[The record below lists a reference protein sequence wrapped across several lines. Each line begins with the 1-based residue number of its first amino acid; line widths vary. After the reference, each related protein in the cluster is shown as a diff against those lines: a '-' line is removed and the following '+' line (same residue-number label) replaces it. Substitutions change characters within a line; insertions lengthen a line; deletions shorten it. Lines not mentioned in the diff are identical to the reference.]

1 MTKNEPKKVLRD
13 TWPSN
18 TENCNNSCNIFKYL
32 PFMLSSKIKRKMKMK
47 KTLNLLFLLLAVFA
61 ISSCSSDD
69 DEIKDSVKEITI
81 YVSSETGES
90 YGFNSTPEECMLV
103 KFDNPNG
110 EWEHLGLYRIEG
122 FTYVKGHEYE
132 LRVKMTT
139 LANPPADGYS
149 HKYLLVKIVQDKLVK
164 ETETPTDNSVK
175 SESDIEYQ
183 ELCPYNKY
191 ETEDNYIV
199 DGEGNIY
206 KGNGWPKPSY
216 EHSRIYVENVLD
228 KGDDNWVKFNSIPYQ
243 AYCSYVISPLTD
255 DIRMVY
261 NEDGGPLFKDVIPEN
276 EFEYIT
282 KKMNSGEKLQYF
294 LILANVYKKGLQKL
308 KFTITKQ

>member
-1 MTKNEPKKVLRD
+1 M
-13 TWPSN
+13 
-18 TENCNNSCNIFKYL
+18 KYIQNL
-32 PFMLSSKIKRKMKMK
+32 PFILSSTIKRKIK

-61 ISSCSSDD
+61 VSSCSSDD
-69 DEIKDSVKEITI
+69 DEKKDSVKEITI

-261 NEDGGPLFKDVIPEN
+261 NEDGGPLFKDVIPES

>member
-1 MTKNEPKKVLRD
+1 MQYIQN
-13 TWPSN
+13 
-18 TENCNNSCNIFKYL
+18 L
-32 PFMLSSKIKRKMKMK
+32 PFILSSTIKRKMK

-69 DEIKDSVKEITI
+69 DEKKDSVKEITI

-164 ETETPTDNSVK
+164 ETETPTNSVK

-216 EHSRIYVENVLD
+216 EHSRIFVENVLD
-228 KGDDNWVKFNSIPYQ
+228 KSDDNWVKFNSIPYQ

-261 NEDGGPLFKDVIPEN
+261 NEDGGPLFKNVIPES

>member
-1 MTKNEPKKVLRD
+1 MQYIQN
-13 TWPSN
+13 
-18 TENCNNSCNIFKYL
+18 L
-32 PFMLSSKIKRKMKMK
+32 PFMLSSTIKRKMK

-69 DEIKDSVKEITI
+69 DEKKDSVKEITI

-122 FTYVKGHEYE
+122 FTYVKGHEFE

-206 KGNGWPKPSY
+206 KGNGLPKPSY

-255 DIRMVY
+255 DIRLVY
-261 NEDGGPLFKDVIPEN
+261 NEDGGPLFKNVIPES

>member
-1 MTKNEPKKVLRD
+1 MQYIQN
-13 TWPSN
+13 
-18 TENCNNSCNIFKYL
+18 L
-32 PFMLSSKIKRKMKMK
+32 PFILSSTIKRKMK

-69 DEIKDSVKEITI
+69 DEKKDSVKEITI

-164 ETETPTDNSVK
+164 ETGTPTDNSVK

-206 KGNGWPKPSY
+206 KGNGLPKPSY

-255 DIRMVY
+255 DIRLVY
-261 NEDGGPLFKDVIPEN
+261 NEDGGPLFKDVIPES

>member
-1 MTKNEPKKVLRD
+1 MQYIQN
-13 TWPSN
+13 
-18 TENCNNSCNIFKYL
+18 L
-32 PFMLSSKIKRKMKMK
+32 PFILSSTIKRKMK

-69 DEIKDSVKEITI
+69 DEKKDSVKEITI

-255 DIRMVY
+255 DIRLVY
-261 NEDGGPLFKDVIPEN
+261 NEDGGPLFKNVIPES

>member
-1 MTKNEPKKVLRD
+1 MQYIQN
-13 TWPSN
+13 
-18 TENCNNSCNIFKYL
+18 L
-32 PFMLSSKIKRKMKMK
+32 PFILSSTIKRKMK

-69 DEIKDSVKEITI
+69 DEKKDSVKEITI

-164 ETETPTDNSVK
+164 ETGTPTDNSVK

-216 EHSRIYVENVLD
+216 EHSRIYIENVLD

-243 AYCSYVISPLTD
+243 AYRSYVISPLTD

-261 NEDGGPLFKDVIPEN
+261 NEDDGPLFKDVIPES

>member
-1 MTKNEPKKVLRD
+1 MQYIQN
-13 TWPSN
+13 
-18 TENCNNSCNIFKYL
+18 L
-32 PFMLSSKIKRKMKMK
+32 PFILSSTIKRKMKMT

-69 DEIKDSVKEITI
+69 DEKKDSVKEIII

-206 KGNGWPKPSY
+206 KGNGWSKPSY

-228 KGDDNWVKFNSIPYQ
+228 KSDNNWVKFNSIPYQ

-255 DIRMVY
+255 NIRMVY
-261 NEDGGPLFKDVIPEN
+261 NEDGGPLFKDVIPES

>member
-1 MTKNEPKKVLRD
+1 MQYIQN
-13 TWPSN
+13 
-18 TENCNNSCNIFKYL
+18 L
-32 PFMLSSKIKRKMKMK
+32 PFILSSTIKRKMK

-61 ISSCSSDD
+61 VSSCSSDD
-69 DEIKDSVKEITI
+69 DEKKDSVKEITI

-149 HKYLLVKIVQDKLVK
+149 HKYLLVKIVQDKLIK

-206 KGNGWPKPSY
+206 KGNGLPKPSY

-255 DIRMVY
+255 NIRMVY
-261 NEDGGPLFKDVIPEN
+261 NEDGGPLFKDVIPES

-308 KFTITKQ
+308 KLTITKQ

>member
-1 MTKNEPKKVLRD
+1 M
-13 TWPSN
+13 
-18 TENCNNSCNIFKYL
+18 KYIQNL
-32 PFMLSSKIKRKMKMK
+32 PFILSSTIKRKIK

-110 EWEHLGLYRIEG
+110 EWEHLSLYRIEG

-132 LRVKMTT
+132 LRIKMTT
-139 LANPPADGYS
+139 LASPPADGYS

-191 ETEDNYIV
+191 ETEDNYII

-206 KGNGWPKPSY
+206 KGNGWTKPSY

-243 AYCSYVISPLTD
+243 TYCSYVISPLTD

>member
-1 MTKNEPKKVLRD
+1 MQYIQN
-13 TWPSN
+13 
-18 TENCNNSCNIFKYL
+18 L
-32 PFMLSSKIKRKMKMK
+32 PFILSSTIKRKMK

-61 ISSCSSDD
+61 VSSCSSDD
-69 DEIKDSVKEITI
+69 DEKKDSVKEITI

-164 ETETPTDNSVK
+164 ETENPTDNSVK

-191 ETEDNYIV
+191 ETEDYYIV

-206 KGNGWPKPSY
+206 KGNGLPKPSY

-255 DIRMVY
+255 DIRLVY
-261 NEDGGPLFKDVIPEN
+261 NEDGGPLFKDVIPES

>member
-1 MTKNEPKKVLRD
+1 MQYIQN
-13 TWPSN
+13 
-18 TENCNNSCNIFKYL
+18 L
-32 PFMLSSKIKRKMKMK
+32 PFILSSTIKRKMK

-69 DEIKDSVKEITI
+69 DEKKDSVKEITI

-149 HKYLLVKIVQDKLVK
+149 HRYLLVKIVQDKLVK

-228 KGDDNWVKFNSIPYQ
+228 KSDDNWVKFNSIPYQ

-255 DIRMVY
+255 DIRLVY
-261 NEDGGPLFKDVIPEN
+261 NEDGGPLFKDVIPES

>member
-1 MTKNEPKKVLRD
+1 MQYIQN
-13 TWPSN
+13 
-18 TENCNNSCNIFKYL
+18 L
-32 PFMLSSKIKRKMKMK
+32 PFILSSTIKRKMK

-149 HKYLLVKIVQDKLVK
+149 HKYLFVKIVQDKLVK
-164 ETETPTDNSVK
+164 ESETPTDNSVK

-206 KGNGWPKPSY
+206 KGNGLPKPSY
-216 EHSRIYVENVLD
+216 EHSRVYVENVLD

-255 DIRMVY
+255 DIRLVY
-261 NEDGGPLFKDVIPEN
+261 NEDGGPLFKKVIPES

>member
-1 MTKNEPKKVLRD
+1 MQYIQN
-13 TWPSN
+13 
-18 TENCNNSCNIFKYL
+18 L
-32 PFMLSSKIKRKMKMK
+32 PFILSSTIKRKMK

-61 ISSCSSDD
+61 VSSCSSDD
-69 DEIKDSVKEITI
+69 DEKKDSVKEITI

-110 EWEHLGLYRIEG
+110 KWEHLGLYRIEG

-261 NEDGGPLFKDVIPEN
+261 NEDGGPLFKDVIPES

-294 LILANVYKKGLQKL
+294 LILANLYKKGLQKL

>member
-1 MTKNEPKKVLRD
+1 MQYIQN
-13 TWPSN
+13 
-18 TENCNNSCNIFKYL
+18 L
-32 PFMLSSKIKRKMKMK
+32 PFILSSTIKRKMK

-69 DEIKDSVKEITI
+69 DEKKDSVKEITI

>member
-1 MTKNEPKKVLRD
+1 MQYIQN
-13 TWPSN
+13 
-18 TENCNNSCNIFKYL
+18 L
-32 PFMLSSKIKRKMKMK
+32 PFMLSSTIKRKMK
-47 KTLNLLFLLLAVFA
+47 KTLNILFLLLAVFA

-69 DEIKDSVKEITI
+69 DEKKDSVKEITI

-149 HKYLLVKIVQDKLVK
+149 HRYLLVKIVQDKLVK

-191 ETEDNYIV
+191 ETEDNYII

-206 KGNGWPKPSY
+206 KGNGLPKPSY

-255 DIRMVY
+255 DIRLVY
-261 NEDGGPLFKDVIPEN
+261 NEDGGPLFKDVIPES

>member
-1 MTKNEPKKVLRD
+1 MQYIQN
-13 TWPSN
+13 
-18 TENCNNSCNIFKYL
+18 L
-32 PFMLSSKIKRKMKMK
+32 PFMLSSTIKRKMK

-69 DEIKDSVKEITI
+69 DEKKDSVKEITI

-191 ETEDNYIV
+191 ETEDNYII

-255 DIRMVY
+255 DIRLVY
-261 NEDGGPLFKDVIPEN
+261 NEDGGPLFKDVIPES

>member
-1 MTKNEPKKVLRD
+1 MQYIQN
-13 TWPSN
+13 
-18 TENCNNSCNIFKYL
+18 L
-32 PFMLSSKIKRKMKMK
+32 PFILSSTIKRKMK

-69 DEIKDSVKEITI
+69 DEKKDSVKEITI

-164 ETETPTDNSVK
+164 ETGTPTDNSVK

-206 KGNGWPKPSY
+206 KGNGLPKPSY

-255 DIRMVY
+255 DIKMVY
-261 NEDGGPLFKDVIPEN
+261 NEDGGPLFKDVIPES

>member
-1 MTKNEPKKVLRD
+1 MQYIQN
-13 TWPSN
+13 
-18 TENCNNSCNIFKYL
+18 L
-32 PFMLSSKIKRKMKMK
+32 PFILSSTIKRKMK

-69 DEIKDSVKEITI
+69 DEKKDSVKEITI

-206 KGNGWPKPSY
+206 KGNGWSKPSY

-228 KGDDNWVKFNSIPYQ
+228 KSDNNWVKFNSIPYQ

-255 DIRMVY
+255 NIRMVY
-261 NEDGGPLFKDVIPEN
+261 NEDGGPLFKDVIPES

>member
-1 MTKNEPKKVLRD
+1 MQYIQN
-13 TWPSN
+13 
-18 TENCNNSCNIFKYL
+18 L
-32 PFMLSSKIKRKMKMK
+32 PFILSSTIKRKMK

-132 LRVKMTT
+132 LRIKMTT
-139 LANPPADGYS
+139 LASPPADGYS

-261 NEDGGPLFKDVIPEN
+261 NEDGDPLFKDVIPEN

>member
-1 MTKNEPKKVLRD
+1 M
-13 TWPSN
+13 
-18 TENCNNSCNIFKYL
+18 KYIQNL
-32 PFMLSSKIKRKMKMK
+32 PFILSSTIKRKMK

-61 ISSCSSDD
+61 VSSCSSDD
-69 DEIKDSVKEITI
+69 DEKKDSVKEITI

-149 HKYLLVKIVQDKLVK
+149 HRYLLVKIVQDKLVK

-191 ETEDNYIV
+191 ETEDYYIV

-261 NEDGGPLFKDVIPEN
+261 NEDGGPLFKDVIPES

>member
-1 MTKNEPKKVLRD
+1 M
-13 TWPSN
+13 
-18 TENCNNSCNIFKYL
+18 KYIQNL
-32 PFMLSSKIKRKMKMK
+32 PFILSSTIKRKIK

-61 ISSCSSDD
+61 VSSCSSDD
-69 DEIKDSVKEITI
+69 DEKKDSVKEITI

-206 KGNGWPKPSY
+206 KGNGLPKPSY
-216 EHSRIYVENVLD
+216 EHSRVYVENVLD

>member
-1 MTKNEPKKVLRD
+1 MQYIQN
-13 TWPSN
+13 
-18 TENCNNSCNIFKYL
+18 L
-32 PFMLSSKIKRKMKMK
+32 PFILSSTIKRKMK

-164 ETETPTDNSVK
+164 ESETPTDNSVK

-255 DIRMVY
+255 DIRLVY
-261 NEDGGPLFKDVIPEN
+261 NEDGGPLFKDVIPES

>member
-1 MTKNEPKKVLRD
+1 MQYIQN
-13 TWPSN
+13 
-18 TENCNNSCNIFKYL
+18 L
-32 PFMLSSKIKRKMKMK
+32 PFMLSSTIKRKMK

-69 DEIKDSVKEITI
+69 DEKKDSVKEITI

-164 ETETPTDNSVK
+164 ETGTPTDNSVK

-261 NEDGGPLFKDVIPEN
+261 NEDGGPLFKDVIPES

>member
-1 MTKNEPKKVLRD
+1 MQYIQN
-13 TWPSN
+13 
-18 TENCNNSCNIFKYL
+18 L
-32 PFMLSSKIKRKMKMK
+32 PFILSSTIKRKMK

-61 ISSCSSDD
+61 VSSCSSDD
-69 DEIKDSVKEITI
+69 DEKKDSVKEITI

-90 YGFNSTPEECMLV
+90 YGFNSIPEECMLV

-228 KGDDNWVKFNSIPYQ
+228 KSDDNWVKFNSIPYQ

-255 DIRMVY
+255 DIRLVY
-261 NEDGGPLFKDVIPEN
+261 NEDGGPLFKKVIPES

>member
-1 MTKNEPKKVLRD
+1 MQYIQN
-13 TWPSN
+13 
-18 TENCNNSCNIFKYL
+18 L
-32 PFMLSSKIKRKMKMK
+32 PFILSSTIKRKMK

-61 ISSCSSDD
+61 VSSCSSDD
-69 DEIKDSVKEITI
+69 DEKKDSVKEITI

-206 KGNGWPKPSY
+206 KGNGLPKPSY
-216 EHSRIYVENVLD
+216 EHSRIYVENILD

-255 DIRMVY
+255 DIRLVY
-261 NEDGGPLFKDVIPEN
+261 NEDGGPLFKNVIPES

>member
-1 MTKNEPKKVLRD
+1 MQYIQN
-13 TWPSN
+13 
-18 TENCNNSCNIFKYL
+18 L
-32 PFMLSSKIKRKMKMK
+32 PFILSSTIKRKMK

-103 KFDNPNG
+103 KFENPNG

-164 ETETPTDNSVK
+164 ETGTPTDNSVK

-216 EHSRIYVENVLD
+216 EHSRIYIENVLD

-261 NEDGGPLFKDVIPEN
+261 NEDGGPLFKDVIPES

>member
-1 MTKNEPKKVLRD
+1 MQYIQN
-13 TWPSN
+13 
-18 TENCNNSCNIFKYL
+18 L
-32 PFMLSSKIKRKMKMK
+32 PFILSSTIKRKMK

-69 DEIKDSVKEITI
+69 DEKKDSVKEITI

-164 ETETPTDNSVK
+164 ETGTPTDNSVK

-206 KGNGWPKPSY
+206 KGNGVPKPSY

-243 AYCSYVISPLTD
+243 AYRSYVISPLTD

-261 NEDGGPLFKDVIPEN
+261 NEDGGPLFKDVIPES

>member
-1 MTKNEPKKVLRD
+1 MQYIQNLQF
-13 TWPSN
+13 
-18 TENCNNSCNIFKYL
+18 I
-32 PFMLSSKIKRKMKMK
+32 LSSTIKRKMK

-61 ISSCSSDD
+61 VSSCSSDD
-69 DEIKDSVKEITI
+69 DEKKDSVKEITI

-110 EWEHLGLYRIEG
+110 KWEHLGLYRIEG

-164 ETETPTDNSVK
+164 ETGTPTDNSVK

-255 DIRMVY
+255 DIRLVY
-261 NEDGGPLFKDVIPEN
+261 NEDGGPLFKKVIPES

>member
-1 MTKNEPKKVLRD
+1 MQYIQN
-13 TWPSN
+13 
-18 TENCNNSCNIFKYL
+18 L
-32 PFMLSSKIKRKMKMK
+32 PFMLSSTIKRKMK

-69 DEIKDSVKEITI
+69 DEKKDSVKEITI

-149 HKYLLVKIVQDKLVK
+149 HKYLLIKIVQDKLVK
-164 ETETPTDNSVK
+164 ETGTPTDNSVK

-255 DIRMVY
+255 DIRLVY
-261 NEDGGPLFKDVIPEN
+261 NEDGGPLFKNVIPES

>member
-1 MTKNEPKKVLRD
+1 MQYIQN
-13 TWPSN
+13 
-18 TENCNNSCNIFKYL
+18 L
-32 PFMLSSKIKRKMKMK
+32 PFILSSTIKRKMKMK
-47 KTLNLLFLLLAVFA
+47 NTLNLLFLLLAVFA

-69 DEIKDSVKEITI
+69 DEKKDSVKEITI

-110 EWEHLGLYRIEG
+110 EWEHLDLYRIEG

-164 ETETPTDNSVK
+164 ETGTPTDNSVK

-206 KGNGWPKPSY
+206 KDNGSPKPSY
-216 EHSRIYVENVLD
+216 EHSRIYVENILD

-255 DIRMVY
+255 EIRMVY
-261 NEDGGPLFKDVIPEN
+261 NEDGGPLFKDVIPES

>member
-1 MTKNEPKKVLRD
+1 M
-13 TWPSN
+13 
-18 TENCNNSCNIFKYL
+18 KYIQNL
-32 PFMLSSKIKRKMKMK
+32 PFILSSTIKRKMK

-61 ISSCSSDD
+61 VSSCSSDD
-69 DEIKDSVKEITI
+69 DEKKDSVKEITI

-191 ETEDNYIV
+191 ETEDNYII

-206 KGNGWPKPSY
+206 KGNGWTKPSY

-255 DIRMVY
+255 DIRLVY
-261 NEDGGPLFKDVIPEN
+261 NEDGGPLFKKVIPES

>member
-1 MTKNEPKKVLRD
+1 MQYIQN
-13 TWPSN
+13 
-18 TENCNNSCNIFKYL
+18 L
-32 PFMLSSKIKRKMKMK
+32 PFILSSTIKRKMK

-69 DEIKDSVKEITI
+69 DEKKDSVKEITI

-110 EWEHLGLYRIEG
+110 EWGHLGLYRIEG

-206 KGNGWPKPSY
+206 KGNGLPKPSY

-255 DIRMVY
+255 DIRLVY
-261 NEDGGPLFKDVIPEN
+261 NEDGGPLFKNVIPES

>member
-1 MTKNEPKKVLRD
+1 MQYIQN
-13 TWPSN
+13 
-18 TENCNNSCNIFKYL
+18 L
-32 PFMLSSKIKRKMKMK
+32 PFILSSTIKRKMK

-255 DIRMVY
+255 DIRLVY
-261 NEDGGPLFKDVIPEN
+261 NEDGGPLFKHVIPES

>member
-1 MTKNEPKKVLRD
+1 MQYIQN
-13 TWPSN
+13 
-18 TENCNNSCNIFKYL
+18 L
-32 PFMLSSKIKRKMKMK
+32 PFILSSTIKRKMK

-69 DEIKDSVKEITI
+69 DERKDSVKEITI
-81 YVSSETGES
+81 YVSSETGKS

-255 DIRMVY
+255 NIRMVY
-261 NEDGGPLFKDVIPEN
+261 NEDGGPLFKDVIPES

>member
-1 MTKNEPKKVLRD
+1 MQYIQN
-13 TWPSN
+13 
-18 TENCNNSCNIFKYL
+18 L
-32 PFMLSSKIKRKMKMK
+32 PFILNSTIKRKMK

-69 DEIKDSVKEITI
+69 DEKKDSVKEITI

-164 ETETPTDNSVK
+164 ETGTPTDNSVK

-255 DIRMVY
+255 DIRLVY
-261 NEDGGPLFKDVIPEN
+261 NEDGGPLFKDVIPES

>member
-1 MTKNEPKKVLRD
+1 MQYIQN
-13 TWPSN
+13 
-18 TENCNNSCNIFKYL
+18 L
-32 PFMLSSKIKRKMKMK
+32 PFILSSTIKRKMKK
-47 KTLNLLFLLLAVFA
+47 ILNLLFLLLAVFA

-69 DEIKDSVKEITI
+69 DEKKDSVKEITI
-81 YVSSETGES
+81 YVSPETGES

-261 NEDGGPLFKDVIPEN
+261 NEDGGPLFKDVIPES

-282 KKMNSGEKLQYF
+282 KKMNSGEKLQYY

>member
-1 MTKNEPKKVLRD
+1 MQYIQN
-13 TWPSN
+13 
-18 TENCNNSCNIFKYL
+18 L
-32 PFMLSSKIKRKMKMK
+32 PFILSSTIKRKMK

-61 ISSCSSDD
+61 VSSCSSDD
-69 DEIKDSVKEITI
+69 DEKKDSVKEITI

-164 ETETPTDNSVK
+164 ETGTPTDNSVK

-206 KGNGWPKPSY
+206 KDNGSPKPSY
-216 EHSRIYVENVLD
+216 EHRRIYVENILD

-243 AYCSYVISPLTD
+243 AYCSYVISPQTD
-255 DIRMVY
+255 EIRMVY
-261 NEDGGPLFKDVIPEN
+261 NEDGGPLFKDVIPES

>member
-1 MTKNEPKKVLRD
+1 MQYIQN
-13 TWPSN
+13 
-18 TENCNNSCNIFKYL
+18 L
-32 PFMLSSKIKRKMKMK
+32 PFILSSTIKRKMK

-61 ISSCSSDD
+61 VSSCSSDD
-69 DEIKDSVKEITI
+69 DEKKDSVKEITI

-228 KGDDNWVKFNSIPYQ
+228 KGDDNWVKFNIIPYQ

-261 NEDGGPLFKDVIPEN
+261 NEDGGRCLR
-276 EFEYIT
+276 
-282 KKMNSGEKLQYF
+282 M
-294 LILANVYKKGLQKL
+294 
-308 KFTITKQ
+308 

>member
-1 MTKNEPKKVLRD
+1 MQYIQN
-13 TWPSN
+13 
-18 TENCNNSCNIFKYL
+18 L
-32 PFMLSSKIKRKMKMK
+32 PFILSSTIKRKMK

-69 DEIKDSVKEITI
+69 DEKKDSVKEITI
-81 YVSSETGES
+81 YVSSETGKS

-164 ETETPTDNSVK
+164 ETETPTENSVK

-261 NEDGGPLFKDVIPEN
+261 NEDGGPLFKDVIPES

>member
-1 MTKNEPKKVLRD
+1 MVGERFSLPMTSLILALLMLSEFMQYIQN
-13 TWPSN
+13 
-18 TENCNNSCNIFKYL
+18 L
-32 PFMLSSKIKRKMKMK
+32 PFILSSTIKRKMK

-69 DEIKDSVKEITI
+69 DEKKDSVKEITI

-255 DIRMVY
+255 NIRMVY
-261 NEDGGPLFKDVIPEN
+261 NEDGGPLFKDVIPES